1 MANLQRY
8 TSFEKLKSA
17 PDSEE
22 RVPVRNAV
30 KFSEL
35 EDFIISL
42 RNNLSLQKK
51 AKTVHEKHVSR

>member
-17 PDSEE
+17 NDSKE

-30 KFSEL
+30 QVSEL

-42 RNNLSLQKK
+42 RNNLSPEKK
-51 AKTVHEKHVSR
+51 AKTVHEKHANR

>member
-17 PDSEE
+17 TDSEE

-30 KFSEL
+30 KLSEL

-42 RNNLSLQKK
+42 RNNLSLEKK
-51 AKTVHEKHVSR
+51 AKTVHEKHANR